1 MENNQELLKRIAY
14 CVAAALVVYYA
25 GDSISE
31 QFHFQ
36 LLDKYHP
43 WVKENKIQSIAVISA
58 VFFGISLALF
68 PIPQENKLNEPDFL
82 N

>member
-1 MENNQELLKRIAY
+1 
-14 CVAAALVVYYA
+14 
-25 GDSISE
+25 
-31 QFHFQ
+31 
-36 LLDKYHP
+36 
-43 WVKENKIQSIAVISA
+43 VISA